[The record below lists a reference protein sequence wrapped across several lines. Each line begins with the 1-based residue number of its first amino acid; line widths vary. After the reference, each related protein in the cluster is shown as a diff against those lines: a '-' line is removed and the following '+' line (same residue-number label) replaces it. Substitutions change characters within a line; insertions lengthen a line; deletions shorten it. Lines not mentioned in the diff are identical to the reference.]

1 MSLALDLTAGVV
13 VTITMMV
20 MLLVFGQGIVPFTDE
35 VTDAGDHLDTYGGEE
50 IISDANT
57 VLFEWVPV
65 LAIAGTWV
73 VVAYRHY
80 RRQRIAAVRRRPF

>member
-1 MSLALDLTAGVV
+1 
-13 VTITMMV
+13 
-20 MLLVFGQGIVPFTDE
+20 
-35 VTDAGDHLDTYGGEE
+35 
-50 IISDANT
+50 
-57 VLFEWVPV
+57 V